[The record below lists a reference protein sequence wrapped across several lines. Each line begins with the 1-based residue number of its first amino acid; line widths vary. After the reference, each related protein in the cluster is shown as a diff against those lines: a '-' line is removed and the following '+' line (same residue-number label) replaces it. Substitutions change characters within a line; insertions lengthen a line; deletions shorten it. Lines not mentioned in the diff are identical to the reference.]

1 MKVFK
6 EDKSKLL
13 QTLLQKGGWTL
24 LSFSFLILF
33 WIALAFVVG
42 NGYLLPSFS
51 QTLKAGFELFGDMA
65 FWRRYFA
72 TLLRAVFAFLVSF
85 IFAVGFYGIACLR
98 PSFGK
103 FIAPIFSLLR
113 SLPTMAVLLMIILWT
128 SADFAPIVVSCLV
141 LLPMLYSA
149 THGAVTSVD
158 KKLLEMSKVY
168 GVSKKRM
175 IKSLYL
181 PSVFPALSREA
192 LSALTFSLKLTVSAE
207 ILSNTFQS
215 LGGQMQ
221 MASLYAQT
229 PTVFALAC
237 VVFLTGFGI
246 ECLGNFLIL
255 RTERRFL

>member
-24 LSFSFLILF
+24 LSFSFLILL
-33 WIALAFVVG
+33 WIGLAFVVG
-42 NGYLLPSFS
+42 NAYLLPSFS
-51 QTLKAGFELFGDMA
+51 QTIKAGFELFSQVT
-65 FWRRYFA
+65 FWSGYFA
-72 TLLRAVFAFLVSF
+72 TLFRSILAFLVSF
-85 IFAVGFYGIACLR
+85 ILAVGFCVIACLR
-98 PSFGK
+98 PAFGK

-149 THGAVTSVD
+149 TLGSVTSVD

-181 PSVFPALSREA
+181 PSIFPALSRES

-221 MASLYAQT
+221 TASLYAKT
-229 PTVFALAC
+229 PTVFALAF
-237 VVFLTGFGI
+237 VVFLTGFVM
-246 ECLGNFLIL
+246 ECIGNFLIL
-255 RTERRFL
+255 RVERRFL

>member
-1 MKVFK
+1 MKVSRENK
-6 EDKSKLL
+6 RNLL
-13 QTLLQKGGWTL
+13 QSLLQKGGWTL
-24 LSFSFLILF
+24 LSFSFLILL
-33 WIALAFVVG
+33 WIAIAGVVG
-42 NGYLLPSFS
+42 NAYLLPSVT
-51 QTLKAGFELFGDMA
+51 QTLNACLKLFGQA
-65 FWRRYFA
+65 SFWNGYFA
-72 TLLRAVFAFLVSF
+72 TLVRSLFAFLFCF
-85 IFAVGFYGIACLR
+85 ILGGGLCVIACVR
-98 PSFGK
+98 SSFGK

-149 THGAVTSVD
+149 ALSAITAVD
-158 KKLLEMSKVY
+158 EELIEMSRVY
-168 GVSKKRM
+168 RVSKKRM
-175 IKSLYL
+175 IQSLYL

-221 MASLYAQT
+221 TASLYAQT

-246 ECLGNFLIL
+246 ECLGSFLIL